1 MEVKSILIKASITLS
16 FVILVAT
23 QTMALK
29 AKMETK
35 ISDTSK
41 QHKKNASA
49 THRVL
54 WNMDSRLRGNDG
66 RREQKQNKIL
76 TGDKSMNVAPNDVLQ
91 FWFGTDTKN
100 PLQNQSTWW
109 KKDSKFDKKI
119 KLRFGA
125 TLTQAVNG
133 ELDHWLDT
141 PEGTLAFIIVL
152 DQFSR
157 NIYRNTPKAFAQDSL
172 ALTTARDA
180 IKQGFDK
187 KLSITERIFF
197 YMPLQ
202 HAEDL
207 RTQDA
212 SIILFKQLAD
222 DADGSIKEA
231 IGGNLSYAHAHRDI
245 IVKFGRYPH
254 RNKILGR
261 ESTKEEIEFLKQPNS
276 SF

>member
-1 MEVKSILIKASITLS
+1 VKSILTKASIALC

-66 RREQKQNKIL
+66 RREERQNTSL
-76 TGDKSMNVAPNDVLQ
+76 TGDKAMNIPPNDVIQ
-91 FWFGTDTKN
+91 FWFSTDPKN
-100 PLQNQSTWW
+100 PLQNQMSWW
-109 KKDSKFDKKI
+109 KKDSAFDKDI
-119 KLRFGA
+119 KQRFGA

-141 PEGTLAFIIVL
+141 PEGTLAFIILL

-157 NIYRNTPKAFAQDSL
+157 NIYRNTPKAWAQDSL

-180 IKQGFDK
+180 IKHGFDK
-187 KLSITERIFF
+187 KLSITERMFF
-197 YMPLQ
+197 YMPLM
-202 HAEDL
+202 HSENL
-207 RTQDA
+207 STQDE
-212 SIILFKQLAD
+212 SIAQFTQLAND
-222 DADGSIKEA
+222 GDASIKEA
-231 IGGNLSYAHAHRDI
+231 IDGNLSYAHAHRDI
-245 IVKFGRYPH
+245 IAKFGRYPH
-254 RNKILGR
+254 RNKILRR